1 MSMPCSWDMGLFP
14 LVSSEPATILSFGER
29 NVHSF
34 CAHPGNK
41 STTGF
46 YFPSHL
52 LVWTPYLRMRI
63 FTRANTRRGKFIR
76 DVRETT
82 EHIAGD
88 RLKVLCLAS
97 LDGGV
102 SGINLRHR
110 EGQVSFY
117 AARRLF
123 FQLVRIISPTSGSTV
138 PSTSRSGHVG
148 TETAAPDST
157 TSPPSARSAGTL
169 N

>member
-1 MSMPCSWDMGLFP
+1 MSMPCSWDM
-14 LVSSEPATILSFGER
+14 VCSHSSAQSLPPFLRILSFGER

-41 STTGF
+41 STGF

-52 LVWTPYLRMRI
+52 LKPLVTDTLPAHAHI
-63 FTRANTRRGKFIR
+63 HTREHTTRRRKFIR

-117 AARRLF
+117 AARSCF
-123 FQLVRIISPTSGSTV
+123 S
-138 PSTSRSGHVG
+138 
-148 TETAAPDST
+148 
-157 TSPPSARSAGTL
+157 